1 MSKSLHEAE
10 VRYLLLEK
18 AIFAMV
24 HATRKLPHYFQS
36 HTIVILTQLPLKSLL
51 RSADYIGRIAKWGTI
66 LGAFDIKYM
75 PHTSIKVQVLA
86 NLVVEF
92 AESLVEERMKKQDM
106 DGKSVGVVYL
116 QEPLSWKVYVDG
128 ATNHR
133 GFGLGLVLVS
143 PKRITIE
150 KFLRLGFS
158 TTNNEVEYET
168 LLVGMT
174 MVQKMRG
181 KAMEF
186 FSDSRF
192 VVG

>member
-24 HATRKLPHYFQS
+24 HATCKLPHYFQS

-92 AESLVEERMKKQDM
+92 AESLVEERMKKQNM
-106 DGKSVGVVYL
+106 DGKSVGVVCL

-174 MVQKMRG
+174 MVQKMRR

>member
-24 HATRKLPHYFQS
+24 HATRKLPHYFHS
-36 HTIVILTQLPLKSLL
+36 YTIVVLTQLSLKSLL

-106 DGKSVGVVYL
+106 DGKSVGVVCL

-181 KAMEF
+181 TAMEF
-186 FSDSRF
+186 F
-192 VVG
+192 

>member
-1 MSKSLHEAE
+1 
-10 VRYLLLEK
+10 
-18 AIFAMV
+18 
-24 HATRKLPHYFQS
+24 
-36 HTIVILTQLPLKSLL
+36 
-51 RSADYIGRIAKWGTI
+51 
-66 LGAFDIKYM
+66 
-75 PHTSIKVQVLA
+75 
-86 NLVVEF
+86 
-92 AESLVEERMKKQDM
+92 M
-106 DGKSVGVVYL
+106 DGKSVGVVCL

-174 MVQKMRG
+174 LVQKMRG